1 MRSDF
6 AASLAQLTA
15 EKGLGRDDLMVMV
28 EAAVASAYK
37 KDFGVPEERNIAVRM
52 DPQAGAARVFEVYQ
66 VVDVV
71 RDATAEMAL
80 EQAQAIRPTAR
91 IGSTVEKDVTPPNFG
106 RIGAQTAKQV
116 IVQRIRDAERDK
128 VYAEFIDREGDI
140 VSGVIRRTDARG
152 SILEMGSGGKAEAL
166 LPVVEQVRSEHHRMG
181 QRIRIY
187 LLEVNR
193 ALKGP
198 MLIVSRGHRNFVR
211 RLMELEVPEIYN
223 GMVEI
228 KAIAREEGVRSKVA
242 VAARNSSMDPVGACV
257 GQRGQRIQNVVNEL
271 NGERIDII
279 RWDED
284 PTKFV
289 SSALSPARVNEVRV
303 DEATRTA
310 KVIVPDNQLSLAIGK
325 EGLNAR
331 LAAKLTGWRID
342 IRGDGSSVVEEGTPE
357 TYLAVSETDDPAAAA
372 DGGEAVAPGA

>member
-28 EAAVASAYK
+28 EAAIASAYK
-37 KDFGVPEERNIAVRM
+37 KDFGVPEEHNISVRM
-52 DPQAGAARVFEVYQ
+52 DPQIGSARVYEVYT
-66 VVDVV
+66 VVETVEDPTSEISL
-71 RDATAEMAL
+71 AA
-80 EQAQAIRPTAR
+80 AQAIRSSAR
-91 IGSTVEKDVTPPNFG
+91 IGATIEKEVTPPNFG

-116 IVQRIRDAERDK
+116 IVQKIRDAERDK

-140 VSGVIRRTDARG
+140 VSGVVRRTDARG

-166 LPVVEQVRSEHHRMG
+166 LPVPEQVRSEHHRMG
-181 QRIRIY
+181 QRIRVY

-198 MLIVSRGHRNFVR
+198 MLIVSRAHRNFVR

-223 GMVEI
+223 GMIEI
-228 KAIAREEGVRSKVA
+228 KGIAREEGIRSKVA
-242 VAARNSSMDPVGACV
+242 VAARNSAMDPVGACV

-271 NGERIDII
+271 GGERIDII

-284 PTKFV
+284 ATKFV
-289 SSALSPARVNEVRV
+289 ASALSPARVTDVQI

-310 KVIVPDNQLSLAIGK
+310 KVVVPDNQLSLAIGK

-331 LAAKLTGWRID
+331 LAAKLTGWRVD

-357 TYLAVSETDDPAAAA
+357 TYSAASERDVEGGAV
-372 DGGEAVAPGA
+372 EAPPEA